1 MAAIQPG
8 TKAPSIRGI
17 SFKRAPLVVV
27 FYKVTCEVCQL
38 AAPAFQRFHELFPG
52 RIFGVGQNPPPRLEE
67 WTEEHKW
74 GFPSVHDLSPW
85 PASTAYGV
93 EVTPT
98 TFLIGPGD
106 REILDTVES
115 WDRLGINRIARRL
128 AQLAGGEY
136 VPISEMGDG
145 LPEFRPG

>member
-1 MAAIQPG
+1 MPVLQPG

-27 FYKVTCEVCQL
+27 FYKVTCDVCEL
-38 AAPAFQRFHELFPG
+38 VASRFQRIEELYPG
-52 RIFGVGQNPPPRLEE
+52 RVFGVGQNPPPRLDE
-67 WTEEHKW
+67 WTESHDW
-74 GFPSVHDLSPW
+74 TFPSVHDLSPW

-106 REILDTVES
+106 RLILDVVES
-115 WDRLGINRIARRL
+115 WDRLGINRL
-128 AQLAGGEY
+128 AQKLAELAGAEY
-136 VPISEMGDG
+136 HPISEMGDG
-145 LPEFRPG
+145 FPEFRPG